1 MTVALDH
8 TLLPVRDVE
17 TSARFYHKVLGLK
30 YEPVALLRISPTL
43 VLQLIQRPVETSQHL
58 AFSMSAAE
66 FEETLARLKQ
76 AEIPYGDNFD
86 TVGTMTGPGT
96 SHGSSKNARCFY
108 FRDPDG
114 HMIEIMH
121 YDA

>member
-17 TSARFYHKVLGLK
+17 TSVRFYYKVLGLK
-30 YEPVALLRISPTL
+30 YEPESLLRISPTL

-58 AFSMSAAE
+58 AFSMSASE
-66 FEETLARLKQ
+66 FEETLARLKE
-76 AEIPYGDNFD
+76 AKIPYGDNFD

-96 SHGSSKNARCFY
+96 SHGSHKNAHCIY